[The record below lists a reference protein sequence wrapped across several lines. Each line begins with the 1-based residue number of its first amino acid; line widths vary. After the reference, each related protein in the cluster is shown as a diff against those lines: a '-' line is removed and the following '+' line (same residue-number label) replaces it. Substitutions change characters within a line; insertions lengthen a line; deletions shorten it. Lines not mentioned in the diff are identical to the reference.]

1 MKMATKIQL
10 LTTGEFA
17 SLAGIASSKISKLIR
32 EGKIKAEKKSGKWM
46 ISSSELK
53 AAQEL
58 SKKGKTA
65 PKKKTSKASPK
76 KATVAKKPAPSE
88 KTKPAKGTASAA
100 KAYTLEEFVNMTYL
114 TETGVR
120 QWLKQG
126 RLTGLQN
133 ETGEWMIDAASL
145 DTPHI
150 KRLVR

>member
-1 MKMATKIQL
+1 MKMATKSRL
-10 LTTGEFA
+10 LNTSEFA
-17 SLAGIASSKISKLIR
+17 SQAGVASAKVSKLIR
-32 EGKIKAEKKSGKWM
+32 DGKIKAEKKSGKWM

-65 PKKKTSKASPK
+65 PKKKTSKAAPE
-76 KATVAKKPAPSE
+76 KATAAKKPTPPPKSKPVAKK
-88 KTKPAKGTASAA
+88 ASAA

-114 TETGVR
+114 TENGVR

-126 RLTGLQN
+126 RLSGLQN
-133 ETGEWMIDAASL
+133 ETGEWMIDAANL
-145 DTPHI
+145 DVPHI

>member
-1 MKMATKIQL
+1 MATRSQL

-17 SLAGIASSKISKLIR
+17 SQAGIASSKVSKLIR
-32 EGKIKAEKKSGKWM
+32 DGKIKAEKKSGKWM
-46 ISSSELK
+46 ISSSEVTV
-53 AAQEL
+53 AQDL
-58 SKKGKTA
+58 SKKAKPA
-65 PKKKTSKASPK
+65 PKKKASKTAPE

-100 KAYTLEEFVNMTYL
+100 KAYSLAEFVNMTYL

-133 ETGEWMIDAASL
+133 ETGEWMIDAANL
-145 DTPHI
+145 DTPYV